1 MDEQIQLGFIWASY
15 FRAEVLNLLVYT
27 LQNNIEAPKELL
39 FMWINLSLELFTIL
53 ESKIEKL
60 KIFFINLF

>member
-53 ESKIEKL
+53 ENKIEKL